1 MFSKEKVI
9 DWHDYNKLEVGNQYF
24 VSNNVSK
31 LKEMCNSCNKGDVR
45 TFKRLNDAGEAID
58 DRGEVWQY
66 WYLFK
71 IDDKI
76 GTSNLTRDMDIKMEF
91 MRIVNDYCGGIFTKN
106 IPKRMSDL
114 TTKTIE
120 SDYRNHL
127 INFIRYLEVD
137 DYYCYREEELN
148 NMELSELLETA
159 IEIITTLFISLGSFA
174 ECLVREQFNVKG
186 ISAMNK
192 MFR

>member
-9 DWHDYNKLEVGNQYF
+9 DWHDYNKLEVGDQYF

-31 LKEMCNSCNKGDVR
+31 LQDMCNSCNKGDVR

-71 IDDKI
+71 IYDKI

-91 MRIVNDYCGGIFTKN
+91 MRIVNDYCEGIFTKN

-114 TTKTIE
+114 TTKTIA
-120 SDYRNHL
+120 SNYRNHL
-127 INFIRYLEVD
+127 IKFIRYLEVD
-137 DYYCYREEELN
+137 YFCYREEELN
-148 NMELSELLETA
+148 KMELSDLLETA
-159 IEIITTLFISLGSFA
+159 IEMITTLFISLGASA
-174 ECLVREQFNVKG
+174 ECLVRKQFNVKE